1 MGDHTIGSVSSSELR
16 SSFIRH
22 LLNDVEALELMLE
35 KGLFETGITR
45 IGSEQEFCLVTK
57 NWRPSHIAEDILAAI
72 DDPHFTTEL
81 ARYNLEINQ
90 DPFELVGNCF
100 TKVETQLRNLLS
112 KAEQV
117 AKKYDNQLV
126 LTGILPTI
134 SKHELTLD
142 YMTGSPRYAELNK
155 MMRELRGSDFE
166 LYLRGV
172 DELSVKHDSVLFEA
186 CNTSFQM
193 HRQIDPD
200 DFNASYKWSQAIS
213 GPILGVCANSPLLL
227 GRELWSETR
236 IALFQQSIDTRNS
249 SYALRN
255 QKARVTFGDSWG
267 KGSIA
272 DVFKNDIAQFKI
284 LLAKEI
290 QSNSLQELAE
300 GKIPKLAALQL
311 HNGTIYR
318 WNRPCYG
325 IGGNKPHLRI
335 ENRYIPAGP
344 SIIDEMANFALW
356 VGIMKGRP
364 AIFDDMSSQMDFKDA
379 KSNFIKAARTGKE
392 SVLNWVDGPISVRD
406 LMIKELLPMAYNGL
420 NSVGVDKEDSERLLK
435 IIEQRTVSFTGAQ
448 WKVRNYRKLRSLTK
462 QDKALRALT
471 KTIHENQQSNL
482 PVHEWPEIKVEP
494 STHKTARKIGHIM
507 STQLFTVNE
516 HDLSALAT
524 HIMKWKGVHH
534 VPVENNAGEFCGLL
548 TWTHMKKYL
557 DDENH
562 NPKSLVN
569 EIMVSSVSTVEPNT
583 DIDEAI
589 SIMKENGYGCLPVIQ
604 DKQLIGIV
612 TIPDIIPFD
621 NA

>member
-1 MGDHTIGSVSSSELR
+1 MGSVANSELR

-57 NWRPSHIAEDILAAI
+57 NWRPSRIAEDILAAI

-90 DPFELVGNCF
+90 DPFELTGNCF
-100 TKVETQLRNLLS
+100 TQVETQLRDLLS

-117 AKKYDNQLV
+117 AKKHDNQLV

-134 SKHELTLD
+134 SKHELNLD
-142 YMTGSPRYAELNK
+142 YMTGNPRYAELNK
-155 MMRELRGSDFE
+155 MMRELRGKDFE
-166 LYLRGV
+166 LYLCGV

-193 HRQIDPD
+193 HLQVEPD
-200 DFNASYKWSQAIS
+200 EFNSSYNWSQAIA

-272 DVFKNDIAQFKI
+272 DVFKNDIAEFKI
-284 LLAKEI
+284 LLAKDI

-344 SIIDEMANFALW
+344 SVIDEMANFALW
-356 VGIMKGRP
+356 VGMMKGRP
-364 AIFDDMSSQMDFKDA
+364 AMFDDMSSQMDFKDA

-392 SVLNWVDGPISVRD
+392 SVLNWIDGPISVRD

-420 NSVGVDKEDSERLLK
+420 NSVGVDKEDTERLLK
-435 IIEQRTVSFTGAQ
+435 VIEQRTVSFTGAQ
-448 WKVRNYRKLRSLTK
+448 WNVRNYRKLRSFAK

-471 KTIHENQQSNL
+471 KTMHENQQSNL
-482 PVHEWPEIKVEP
+482 PVHEWPEVKEEP
-494 STHKTARKIGHIM
+494 TTHKTARNIGHIM

-516 HDLSALAT
+516 HDLAELAT
-524 HIMKWKGVHH
+524 QIMKWKGVHH

-569 EIMVSSVSTVEPNT
+569 EIMVSSVSTVEPDTEIN
-583 DIDEAI
+583 DAI
-589 SIMKENGYGCLPVIQ
+589 SIMKENGFGCLPVIQ
-604 DKQLIGIV
+604 DKHLIGIV
-612 TIPDIIPFD
+612 TIPDIIPFAD
-621 NA
+621 A